1 MKQLAEKLQKTG
13 KAMTDRIDSVLCNK
27 EDEISIE
34 LSSEKLESSMNLY
47 AANAQ
52 FFGRECSQP
61 KSGSFR
67 NNKHHSLR
75 QNYQL

>member
-34 LSSEKLESSMNLY
+34 LLSEKLESSMNLY
-47 AANAQ
+47 ALGGGGGGGGGA
-52 FFGRECSQP
+52 QP